1 MSTRRDKQYPT
12 KQLCECVVIPDAPT
26 VPSSA
31 CLSLSVPLDKAPAL
45 MFRLRA
51 NDDELSTSGSW
62 TLYVAALPWKRTT
75 HRGSFAV
82 AIPDGSFTVWLPS
95 LIERAESI
103 ESVQVQIRFMSHST
117 RSGEESELEE

>member
-1 MSTRRDKQYPT
+1 MSTRGDKQYPT
-12 KQLCECVVIPDAPT
+12 KQLWECVVIPDTPT

-31 CLSLSVPLDKAPAL
+31 CLSLSVPLDKAPDL

-62 TLYVAALPWKRTT
+62 TLYVVALPWKRTT

-82 AIPDGSFTVWLPS
+82 IIPDGSFTVWLPS
-95 LIERAESI
+95 LRETKST

-117 RSGEESELEE
+117 TSGEESELEE